1 VIASRLRIVVTDA
14 NVLINL
20 IHVGRLDVLSA
31 LEGYEF
37 VVPADVREEITDL
50 DQRAA
55 LEEAIGRSF
64 FRIEHVTELETVAL
78 VAELRARLGTG
89 ESACLAL
96 AHRRGWTVASDEKG
110 RFRREAE
117 KRIGPERILGTADIF
132 LMAIQGGRMT
142 IAEADADKV
151 ALEGHRFRMPFT
163 SFRELVRAADRS

>member
-1 VIASRLRIVVTDA
+1 MIASRLRIVVTDA

-20 IHVGRLDVLSA
+20 IHVGRLD
-31 LEGYEF
+31 
-37 VVPADVREEITDL
+37 
-50 DQRAA
+50 
-55 LEEAIGRSF
+55 GRSF
-64 FRIEHVTELETVAL
+64 FRIEQVTELETVAL
-78 VAELRARLGTG
+78 FAELRARLGRG

-142 IAEADADKV
+142 IVEADADKV

-163 SFRELVRAADRS
+163 SFRELVRAADARGP

>member
-1 VIASRLRIVVTDA
+1 MIASRLRIVVTDA

-20 IHVGRLDVLSA
+20 IHVGRLD
-31 LEGYEF
+31 
-37 VVPADVREEITDL
+37 
-50 DQRAA
+50 
-55 LEEAIGRSF
+55 GRSF

-78 VAELRARLGTG
+78 FAELRARLGRG

-117 KRIGPERILGTADIF
+117 KRIGPERFLGTADIF

-142 IAEADADKV
+142 IVEADADKV
-151 ALEGHRFRMPFT
+151 ALEEHRFRMPFT
-163 SFRELVRAADRS
+163 SFRELVRAAEGRGP